1 MLLSVRSIGVICGF
15 CACVVVA
22 GVSDAPRARAQSL
35 RYMDSSG
42 NLRFADS
49 IKDVPKEYRQQIYPP
64 TPTPVLTRQQQIQKR
79 MEEERIQRQKM
90 QQERMKQMER
100 DRRAM
105 QAEKANRRK
114 QNELRQDEVSS
125 GFQPGAF

>member
-1 MLLSVRSIGVICGF
+1 
-15 CACVVVA
+15 
-22 GVSDAPRARAQSL
+22 
-35 RYMDSSG
+35 MDSSG

-64 TPTPVLTRQQQIQKR
+64 TPTPVLTRQQQVQKR
-79 MEEERIQRQKM
+79 LDEERIQRQKM

-105 QAEKANRRK
+105 QAEKANRKR
-114 QNELRQDEVSS
+114 QNELKQDEVSS